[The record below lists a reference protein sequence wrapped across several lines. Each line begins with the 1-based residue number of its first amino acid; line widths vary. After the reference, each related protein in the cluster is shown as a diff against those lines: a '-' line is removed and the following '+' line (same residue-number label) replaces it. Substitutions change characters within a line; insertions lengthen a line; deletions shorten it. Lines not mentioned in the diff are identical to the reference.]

1 MGKESSL
8 KIICE
13 IPARDGSKR
22 VKQKN
27 LRHIDGQPLI
37 SYAIEA
43 AKKSEMLDE
52 VYVNS
57 ESEVIGQIALDY
69 GIKFYK
75 RDINL
80 AGDNTTSDEFNYDF
94 IKVLN
99 PDILVMVNPV
109 SPLIEGTDIDGAID
123 FFIKNNYDTV
133 ITVREEKF
141 QAFCDNKPINFDP
154 KLPLPRTQDLKPI
167 QLCAWSI
174 CIWRAETFVESYEK
188 TGHAVFSGNVGFY
201 PLTFLRSIKISD
213 EEDFA
218 LAESLLQ
225 YRKRNEKA

>member
-1 MGKESSL
+1 MSNDLSQ

-13 IPARDGSKR
+13 IPARYGSKR

-27 LRHIDGQPLI
+27 LRNIDGQPLI
-37 SYAIEA
+37 SYAIKA
-43 AKKSEMLDE
+43 AKNSKMLDE
-52 VYVNS
+52 IYVNS
-57 ESEVIGQIALDY
+57 ESEVIGQIAIDH

-75 RDINL
+75 RDMSL
-80 AGDNTTSDEFNYDF
+80 AGDDTTSDEFNYDF
-94 IKVLN
+94 IKTLK

-141 QAFCDNKPINFDP
+141 QAFCDNKPINIDP
-154 KLPLPRTQDLKPI
+154 NLPLPKTQDIKPI
-167 QLCAWSI
+167 QLCAWSV
-174 CIWRAETFVESYEK
+174 CIWRAATFSESYEK
-188 TGHAVFSGNVGFY
+188 AGHAVFCGKVGFY
-201 PLTFLRSIKISD
+201 PLTFLRSVKISD

-225 YRKRNEKA
+225 YRKKNEKL